1 MKTGARLVLP
11 SFAKINWCLT
21 ILGKRRDGY
30 HELRTVFQTVDL
42 CEQIVFETLADSR
55 IEVKV
60 EGKKLPEGKG
70 NLLYGAADLLRT
82 VAGSRGGVG
91 IFLKKRIPVAA
102 GLGGGSSNAAMGL
115 LALNQLWKCGL
126 TGEDLARLGA
136 QLGSDVPFF
145 LVGGTALG
153 LGRGEKVIP
162 LPDLSEESSL
172 IVLYPDLAMP
182 TKEAYELGS
191 WETWTGPNLLTKKD
205 LDTTIQRFHP
215 SRERG
220 DKGWASLEND
230 FEEPVF
236 RRYPFLAE
244 VKRTLQE
251 IGCERVML
259 CGSGSALWG
268 LIPAE
273 RVEKA
278 VEAMSKK
285 KMGEVFLCQ
294 TLSRKRHRQI
304 LKQSGLSLAKD
315 PLDKT

>member
-1 MKTGARLVLP
+1 MKTGTRLVVP
-11 SFAKINWCLT
+11 SFAKFNWSLN

-42 CEQIVFETLADSR
+42 CEQIVFETLDDSG

-70 NLLYGAADLLRT
+70 NLLYRAADLLRT
-82 VAGSRGGVG
+82 VAGSRRGAV

-126 TGEDLARLGA
+126 TGEDLVRLA
-136 QLGSDVPFF
+136 SQLGSDVPFF

-153 LGRGEKVIP
+153 VGRGEKVIP
-162 LPDLSEESSL
+162 LPDLSDEFL
-172 IVLYPDLAMP
+172 IVLYPGLAMP

-191 WETWTGPNLLTKKD
+191 WGIQTGPNLLTKKD
-205 LDTTIQRFHP
+205 LDTTIQRFCL
-215 SRERG
+215 SRKRG
-220 DKGWASLEND
+220 HEGCDLLKND

-268 LIPAE
+268 LIRAE
-273 RVEKA
+273 RAEKA
-278 VEAMSKK
+278 AEVMSKK
-285 KMGEVFLCQ
+285 RMGEVFLCE
-294 TLSRKRHRQI
+294 TLSRKRYRQI
-304 LKQSGLSLAKD
+304 LKQSGLSLARK
-315 PLDKT
+315 PFR